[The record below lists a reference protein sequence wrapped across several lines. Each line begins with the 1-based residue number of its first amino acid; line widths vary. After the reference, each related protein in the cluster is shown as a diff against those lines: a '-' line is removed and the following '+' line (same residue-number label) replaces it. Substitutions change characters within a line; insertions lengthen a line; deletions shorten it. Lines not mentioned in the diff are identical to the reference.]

1 MKPESCEILFQK
13 FPYTTLIRSVLR
25 FHMTHSQAR
34 PFERDSPHQNLKL
47 RLSHRGWPKRC
58 FLGELSRFGPTKPAS
73 QQASQP
79 ASQPASKP
87 ASQPASEPASKPA
100 STETEQHSRKA

>member
-34 PFERDSPHQNLKL
+34 PFERNSPHQNLKL
-47 RLSHRGWPKRC
+47 RLSHRGWPKSC
-58 FLGELSRFGPTKPAS
+58 FLGELSRFGPTKPDTQQCSQTSIKLACRRAS
-73 QQASQP
+73 NAANTQTR
-79 ASQPASKP
+79 
-87 ASQPASEPASKPA
+87 SE
-100 STETEQHSRKA
+100 ESRLAKQ